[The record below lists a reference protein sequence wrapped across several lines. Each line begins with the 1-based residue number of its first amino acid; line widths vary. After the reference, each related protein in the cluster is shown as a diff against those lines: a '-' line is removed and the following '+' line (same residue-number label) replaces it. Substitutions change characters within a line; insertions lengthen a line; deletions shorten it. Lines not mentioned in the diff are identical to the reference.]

1 MYPEKSEETPVY
13 KVCNTPRTIKV
24 QHEYIK
30 YLFYLMEEKPYHE
43 ISIQNICDRA
53 NGSRR
58 SFYRYFKNKDACLC
72 ALLDHVIT
80 RFYIYKIPD
89 EIKRDGYPE
98 EMLAFLRYHQDR
110 RGFYDILLSN
120 NLFEL
125 LVDRN
130 LKFAMANRPYSLQWF
145 GIPEGPYCED
155 ALAFYL
161 HGVMALIKYWHLSGY
176 ERSIYEMCDS
186 ICQLIAGDWAVSMK
200 KK

>member
-1 MYPEKSEETPVY
+1 
-13 KVCNTPRTIKV
+13 
-24 QHEYIK
+24 
-30 YLFYLMEEKPYHE
+30 
-43 ISIQNICDRA
+43 
-53 NGSRR
+53 
-58 SFYRYFKNKDACLC
+58 
-72 ALLDHVIT
+72 
-80 RFYIYKIPD
+80 
-89 EIKRDGYPE
+89 
-98 EMLAFLRYHQDR
+98 MLAFLRYHQER